1 MTDLKVP
8 TVGESINEVF
18 IGSWLKNEGD
28 SVTVDE
34 PIVEI
39 ETDKATLEIP
49 SPVSGIITK
58 TLKKEGDSAA
68 IDEVIA
74 KIDETA
80 AASST
85 KETKTEPSNSA
96 NKEQKTATTPDENI
110 IMPAAQRLMSE
121 NNLKTSDVTATG
133 PGGRILKEDVQ
144 KALSKTTSSPSVQA
158 SPVLGE
164 RHEEAVNMS
173 PLRKIIARRLV
184 EAQQTAALLT
194 TFNEIDMT
202 AVMELRKEYKE
213 SFEKRYGVRLGFMS
227 FFIKASIDA
236 LKLIPEINA
245 EIREDKIIYKNYYD
259 ISIAVSSKKGL
270 LVPVIRNA
278 ERMSFAELE
287 MTIGDYGKRAQNN
300 KIKPDELMGGTFTIS
315 NGGVFGS
322 LMSTPIIN
330 PPQSGVLGL
339 HSIQQRPVAINGEV
353 VIKPMMYVAL
363 SYDHRI
369 VDGKGAVTFLKRI
382 KDALENPARM
392 LIEI

>member
-18 IGSWLKNEGD
+18 IGSWLKNQGD
-28 SVTVDE
+28 SVAVDE

-49 SPVSGIITK
+49 SPVNGVISKI
-58 TLKKEGDSAA
+58 LKKEGDSAKIA
-68 IDEVIA
+68 EVIA
-74 KIDETA
+74 QIDETA
-80 AASST
+80 IAASPKAAKAEPASPSEQST
-85 KETKTEPSNSA
+85 P
-96 NKEQKTATTPDENI
+96 TATSNENI
-110 IMPAAQRLMSE
+110 IMPAAQRLMDE
-121 NNLKTSDVTATG
+121 NNLKASDIKATG

-144 KALSKTTSSPSVQA
+144 NALSKAKSSPIA
-158 SPVLGE
+158 KTSPVVGE

-202 AVMELRKEYKE
+202 AVMDLRKQYKE

-245 EIREDKIIYKNYYD
+245 EIRDDKIIYKNYYD

-278 ERMSFAELE
+278 ERMSFADLE
-287 MTIGDYGKRAQNN
+287 MTIADYGKRAQNN
-300 KIKPDELMGGTFTIS
+300 KILPDELMGGTFTIS

-339 HSIQQRPVAINGEV
+339 HAIQQRPVAINGEV
-353 VIKPMMYVAL
+353 VIRPMMYVAL

>member
-1 MTDLKVP
+1 MTELKVP

-28 SVTVDE
+28 SVVIDE

-49 SPVSGIITK
+49 SPVNGIILK
-58 TLKKEGDSAA
+58 TLIKEGDSAT
-68 IDEVIA
+68 IGEIIA
-74 KIDETA
+74 QIDETA
-80 AASST
+80 VEEVSKQT
-85 KETKTEPSNSA
+85 KPSAEQKQAIQTKTSNES
-96 NKEQKTATTPDENI
+96 I
-110 IMPAAQRLMSE
+110 IMPAAQRLISK
-121 NNLKTSDVTATG
+121 NNLKASDITATG

-144 KALSKTTSSPSVQA
+144 NALSKVTSSPSEKPQ
-158 SPVLGE
+158 PVLGE

-202 AVMELRKEYKE
+202 AVMDLRKQYKE

-245 EIREDKIIYKNYYD
+245 EIREEQIIYKNYYD
-259 ISIAVSSKKGL
+259 ISIAVSPKKGL

-287 MTIGDYGKRAQNN
+287 MTIADYGKRAQNN

-339 HSIQQRPVAINGEV
+339 HAIQQRPVAINGEV
-353 VIKPMMYVAL
+353 VIRPMMYVAL